1 MWKASLMRYE
11 TTLVVRFKRQ
21 HLYKFSCYRPI
32 GYMCKSY
39 GWLVCYSGKWLGELC
54 TVCQMVG
61 LVHAVNVKK
70 NGREKCFVD
79 LSQAVAITVDVSV
92 WWSRFENCQF
102 LFWVKDVHH
111 ITFNFICDSSCF
123 FWKNG
128 ISLQDFLLIRK
139 CISCPVLVLPP
150 LLEWLCYKYHWS
162 LLLDG
167 KKLHYVTF
175 WGEDQYVHNAWCPV
189 LYPGICYVFID
200 GIFSRKRIIVKV
212 YQIMLNSMK
221 LCTIV

>member
-79 LSQAVAITVDVSV
+79 LSQAVAITVDVSCCSV
-92 WWSRFENCQF
+92 WLSWFENCQF
-102 LFWVKDVHH
+102 LFRVKDIHH
-111 ITFNFICDSSCF
+111 ITFNVIFDSSCF
-123 FWKNG
+123 FWKNR
-128 ISLQDFLLIRK
+128 ISLQDCYWLENVSVALFLSYHHFLNDSVIN
-139 CISCPVLVLPP
+139 IIDP
-150 LLEWLCYKYHWS
+150 L
-162 LLLDG
+162 
-167 KKLHYVTF
+167 
-175 WGEDQYVHNAWCPV
+175 
-189 LYPGICYVFID
+189 
-200 GIFSRKRIIVKV
+200 
-212 YQIMLNSMK
+212 SMIERSY
-221 LCTIV
+221 TT